1 MNYKKLNI
9 IVGWITFLVAAITYM
24 MTLEPRASFWDCGEF
39 ITTAFKFEV
48 GHPPGAP
55 LFMIVGRFFTLF
67 GNAMSA
73 AFWMN
78 VLSALA
84 SAFTILFLFWT
95 ITHLT
100 KRLFTSEDEPS
111 TGEMIAILGSGLIG
125 GLAYTFSDTFWF
137 SAVEAEVYG
146 TSSFFT
152 AIVFW
157 AILKWE
163 NVADEK
169 YSNRWII
176 LICYLAGLSI
186 GVHLLNLLAIP
197 AIVFIYYYKKYDI
210 TKKGIAIALI
220 ISGVILGF
228 VLYGII
234 PGVVK
239 LATFFERIFV
249 NGIGAPVNTG
259 FFIYVIL
266 LIAAIAYGIYYT
278 HKNGKVLLNTII
290 IGLTVILI
298 GFSTYM
304 VIPIRS
310 SAHPPM
316 DQNSPS
322 NAFAMLSYLNRE
334 QYGDRPLFY
343 GQYYNSPADGT
354 VHSKDEY
361 RVKNGK
367 YVVTNEQVKPTFD
380 SKYCTFFPRM
390 WSKTDPR
397 HEKAYKY
404 WGDIK
409 GTKMTFRNPSSG
421 ETETIVKPTFAE
433 NLRFFFRYQVNF
445 MYFRYFMW
453 NFAGRQN
460 DMQGGGDGSEQVVS
474 KDLLNGNW
482 ISGIKFIDEARLGN
496 QDKLSSKYAD
506 NPGRNKYYFLPFLFG
521 ILGIL
526 FQYKS
531 GNQGKRDLWVV
542 TLLFVATGLAIVVYL
557 NQSPYQP
564 RERDYAYAGS
574 FYAFTIWIGMG
585 VAWLYKM
592 LKKVAPDTISAATVT
607 ILSLLAVPVLMA
619 SENWDDHNRSKRTS
633 APDMGFNYL
642 ASVQPN
648 GIVFTNGD
656 NDTYP
661 LWYNQEVE
669 GVGTDKRVCNLSYLQ
684 TDWYVR
690 QMQRKAY
697 TSDPLPI
704 SFKYDQYVQGTR
716 DVVYIMEEPRMKGK
730 SIELGRALNFIKSD
744 EPGTKIA
751 QYENAAYLPVRKL
764 FMVVDKKAVIANGVV
779 APKDYDKI
787 VDTMF
792 IDLGGNYIAKDHLM
806 ILDMLYNNNWKRP
819 IYYAISVGAD
829 KYLSLDKYFRL
840 EGLAYRIVPI
850 LAKTGSYQRGFED
863 TEIMY
868 NNLMNKFKWGGI
880 KLPGVYVDENNRRMY
895 TNMRNNF
902 QRLAEALLV
911 EGKRDQCIKVLDK
924 CIQEIPANK
933 VPYDYFSVQIAK
945 TYLNA
950 GEKEKTNK
958 LVKEM
963 AKEFSDE
970 LEYLYSF
977 NPKEYASFDEDIRSS
992 LYFLNELQMMAEKS
1006 GNSEL
1011 QSQIKTSFEK
1021 YYDQLL
1027 VK

>member
-9 IVGWITFLVAAITYM
+9 IVGWVTFLVAAITYL

-39 ITTAFKFEV
+39 ITTAFKFEI
-48 GHPPGAP
+48 GHPPGNP
-55 LFMIVGRFFTLF
+55 LFMILGRFFTLF

-73 AFWMN
+73 GFWMN

-100 KRLFTSEDEPS
+100 KRLFASENEPS
-111 TGEMIAILGSGLIG
+111 TGEKIAILGSGLIG
-125 GLAYTFSDTFWF
+125 ALAYTFSDTFWF

-146 TSSFFT
+146 LSSFFT

-169 YSNRWII
+169 HSNRWII

-197 AIVFIYYYKKYDI
+197 AIVFVYYYKKYNV
-210 TKKGIAIALI
+210 TNKGIGWALA

-228 VLYGII
+228 LLYGVI

-239 LATFFERIFV
+239 LAAFFERIFV
-249 NGIGAPVNTG
+249 NGFGMPINSG
-259 FFIYVIL
+259 FFLYIIL
-266 LIAAIAYGIYYT
+266 MIAAIAYGIYYT
-278 HKNGKVLLNTII
+278 HKNGKVLLNTVIV
-290 IGLTVILI
+290 GLTVILI

-304 VIPIRS
+304 IIPIRS

-316 DQNSPS
+316 DQNSPY
-322 NAFAMLSYLNRE
+322 NAFAMLSFLNRE

-343 GQYYNSPADGT
+343 GQYYNSPLDKNQQS
-354 VHSKDEY
+354 VHSRDEW

-367 YVVTNEQVKPTFD
+367 YIIVNEQQSPNYDKN
-380 SKYCTFFPRM
+380 YCTFFPRM

-397 HEKAYKY
+397 HEEAYKY
-404 WGDIK
+404 WGKIK
-409 GTKMTFRNPSSG
+409 GTKMAFRDPSG
-421 ETETIVKPTFAE
+421 ETENIIKPTFAE
-433 NLRFFFRYQVNF
+433 NIRFFIRYQVNF
-445 MYFRYFMW
+445 MYWRYFMW

-460 DMQGGGDGSEQVVS
+460 DIQGDGNLI
-474 KDLLNGNW
+474 DGNW
-482 ISGIKFIDEARLGN
+482 ISGIKFIDAVRLGN
-496 QDKLSSKYAD
+496 QDNLPSKYAN
-506 NPGRNKYYFLPFLFG
+506 NPGRNKYYFLPLLLG

-531 GNQGKRDLWVV
+531 GNQGKRDLWIV

-557 NQSPYQP
+557 NQYPFQP
-564 RERDYAYAGS
+564 RERDYAFAGS
-574 FYAFTIWIGMG
+574 FYAFAIWIGMG

-592 LKKVAPDTISAATVT
+592 GKKVAPETISAAIVT
-607 ILSLLAVPVLMA
+607 IVSLLAVPVLMA
-619 SENWDDHNRSKRTS
+619 SQNWDDHNRSKRTT
-633 APDMGFNYL
+633 APDFGFNYL
-642 ASVQPN
+642 ASVKPQ
-648 GIVFTNGD
+648 GVIFTNGD

-684 TDWYVR
+684 TDWYVQ

-697 TSDPLPI
+697 TSEPLPI

-716 DVVYIMEEPRMKGK
+716 DVVYIMEDPRMKGK

-744 EPGTKIA
+744 DPGTKIA
-751 QYENAAYLPVRKL
+751 QYDNAAYLPVRKL
-764 FMVVDKKAVIANGVV
+764 FMVVDKNAVKANNVV

-792 IDLGGNYIAKDHLM
+792 IDLPGSYIAKDHLM

-819 IYYAISVGAD
+819 IYYAISVGTD
-829 KYLSLDKYFRL
+829 KYMSLDKYFRL
-840 EGLAYRIVPI
+840 EGLANRIVPI
-850 LAKTGSYQRGFED
+850 LSKPGGFQRGTED
-863 TEIMY
+863 TDIMY
-868 NNLMNKFKWGGI
+868 ENLMNKFKWGGV
-880 KLPGVYVDENNRRMY
+880 KLPGVYVDENNRRML

-902 QRLAEALLV
+902 QRLAEALLN
-911 EGKRDQCIKVLDK
+911 EGKKDKCLKVLDK
-924 CIQEIPANK
+924 CIEEIPASK
-933 VPYDYFSVQIAK
+933 VPYDYFSVMIAR
-945 TYLNA
+945 TYMNA
-950 GEKEKTNK
+950 GEKEKAIKMVRDMT
-958 LVKEM
+958 
-963 AKEFSDE
+963 KEFTDE
-970 LEYLYSF
+970 LKYFYSF
-977 NPKEYASFDEDIRSS
+977 SPKQYASLDEEIRSS
-992 LYFLNELQMMAEKS
+992 LYFMNELQSISEKLD
-1006 GNSEL
+1006 NTEL
-1011 QSQIKTSFEK
+1011 QSQIKNTFEK
-1021 YYDQLL
+1021 YYNQLID
-1027 VK
+1027 K

>member
-9 IVGWITFLVAAITYM
+9 VVGWITFLVATVTYL

-39 ITTAFKFEV
+39 ITTAFKLEV

-67 GNAMSA
+67 GNAQSA

-84 SAFTILFLFWT
+84 SSFTILFLFWS

-100 KRLFTSEDEPS
+100 KRVLTKQEDPS
-111 TGEMIAILGSGLIG
+111 LGETIAILGSGLIG
-125 GLAYTFSDTFWF
+125 GLAYAFSDTFWF

-197 AIVFIYYYKKYDI
+197 AIAFIYYYKKY
-210 TKKGIAIALI
+210 TVTRKGIIWAVI
-220 ISGVILGF
+220 ISGVVLGF
-228 VLYGII
+228 ILYGVI

-239 LATFFERIFV
+239 LAAFFERMLV
-249 NGIGAPVNTG
+249 NGIGAPINTG
-259 FFIYVIL
+259 FFIYL
-266 LIAAIAYGIYYT
+266 LLVIAAVSYGIYYT
-278 HKNGKVLLNTII
+278 HKNEKVLLNTII
-290 IGLTVILI
+290 VGLTVILI

-304 VIPIRS
+304 IIPIRS
-310 SAHPPM
+310 NANPPM
-316 DQNSPS
+316 DQNSPN
-322 NAFAMLSYLNRE
+322 NAFAMLSFLNRE
-334 QYGDRPLFY
+334 QYGDRPLLY
-343 GQYYNSPADGT
+343 GQYYNSPMDRNNQTSSGKK
-354 VHSKDEY
+354 SW

-367 YVVTNEQVKPTFD
+367 YVVTNEQYKPNYDKAF
-380 SKYCTFFPRM
+380 CTFFPRM

-397 HEKAYKY
+397 HEQAYKE
-404 WGDIK
+404 WGRIK
-409 GTKMTFRNPSSG
+409 GTRMTYRGSG
-421 ETETIVKPTFAE
+421 ETETIIKPTFAE
-433 NLRFFFRYQVNF
+433 NMRFFINYQINF

-460 DMQGGGDGSEQVVS
+460 DIQGHGNKLD
-474 KDLLNGNW
+474 GNW
-482 ISGIKFIDEARLGN
+482 ISGIKVLDEARLGN
-496 QDKLSSKYAD
+496 QDNLPSKYAD
-506 NPGRNKYYFLPFLFG
+506 NPGRNKYYLLPFLLG

-526 FQYKS
+526 FQYRNGK
-531 GNQGKRDLWVV
+531 QGKRDLWVV
-542 TLLFVATGLAIVVYL
+542 ALLFIMTGLAIVFYL
-557 NQSPYQP
+557 NQNPYQP

-585 VAWLYKM
+585 VAFLYQII
-592 LKKVAPDTISAATVT
+592 KKYVSETITASGVTVVCF
-607 ILSLLAVPVLMA
+607 LAVPVLMA
-619 SENWDDHNRSKRTS
+619 SQNWDDHNRSDRTS
-633 APDMGFNYL
+633 APDMGYNYL
-642 ASVQPN
+642 ASVQSQ
-648 GIVFTNGD
+648 GIIFTNGD

-684 TDWYVR
+684 TDWYTQ

-697 TSDPLPI
+697 TSEPLPI

-716 DVVYIMEEPRMKGK
+716 DVVYIMEDPRMKGK
-730 SIELGRALNFIKSD
+730 SIELGKALEFIKD
-744 EPGTKIA
+744 DNPKTKLT
-751 QYENAAYLPVRKL
+751 QYDNAAYLPVRKL
-764 FMVVDKKAVIANGVV
+764 FLVVDKNAVKANNVV
-779 APKDYDKI
+779 SPKDYNKI

-792 IDLGGNYIAKDHLM
+792 IDLPGNYIAKDHLM

-819 IYYAISVGAD
+819 IYYAISVGGD

-840 EGLAYRIVPI
+840 DGMAYRIVPV
-850 LAKTGSYQRGFED
+850 LTSSGNFQKGYEN
-863 TEIMY
+863 TELMY
-868 NNLMNKFKWGGI
+868 DNIMNKFRWGNI
-880 KLPGVYVDENNRRMY
+880 KLPHVYVDENNRRML

-902 QRLAEALLV
+902 QRLAEALLR
-911 EGKRDQCIKVLDK
+911 EGQKDKCVNILDK
-924 CIQEIPANK
+924 CIEEIPANK
-933 VPYDYFSVQIAK
+933 VPYDYFSVQIARI
-945 TYLNA
+945 YLEA
-950 GEKEKTNK
+950 GRKDKAEEQIRD
-958 LVKEM
+958 M
-963 AKEFSDE
+963 SKEFIDE
-970 LEYLYSF
+970 LKYLFSF
-977 NPKEYASFDEDIRSS
+977 NPKYYASFEEEIRSS
-992 LYFLNELQMMAEKS
+992 LYFLNELQGIALKT
-1006 GNSEL
+1006 GNTEL
-1011 QSQIKTSFEK
+1011 NSQIKSEFDK
-1021 YYDQLL
+1021 YYGQLMAL
-1027 VK
+1027 

>member
-9 IVGWITFLVAAITYM
+9 IVGWFTFLVAAITYL

-55 LFMIVGRFFTLF
+55 LFMIVGKFFTLF
-67 GNAMSA
+67 GNNMSA

-100 KRLFTSEDEPS
+100 KRLVSSEKEPS
-111 TGEMIAILGSGLIG
+111 MGEMIAILGSGLIG

-169 YSNRWII
+169 NSNRWII

-197 AIVFIYYYKKYDI
+197 AIVFIYYYKKYNV
-210 TKKGIAIALI
+210 TNKGIAYALI

-228 VLYGII
+228 LLYGVI

-239 LATFFERIFV
+239 LATVFERLFV
-249 NGIGAPVNTG
+249 NGIGLPINTG

-266 LIAAIAYGIYYT
+266 LIGAIGYGIYYT

-290 IGLTVILI
+290 VGLTVILI

-316 DQNSPS
+316 DQNSPY
-322 NAFAMLSYLNRE
+322 NAFAMLSFLNRE
-334 QYGDRPLFY
+334 QYGDRPLLY
-343 GQYYNSPADGT
+343 GQYYNSPSDGT
-354 VHSKDEY
+354 EHSKNEW

-367 YVVTNEQVKPTFD
+367 YVVANEQLKPTFD
-380 SKYCTFFPRM
+380 SKFSTFFPRM

-397 HEKAYKY
+397 HEEAYKE
-404 WGDIK
+404 WGKIK
-409 GTKMTFRNPSSG
+409 GTKMTYRNSQTG
-421 ETETIVKPTFAE
+421 ETETIIKPTFAE
-433 NLRFFFRYQVNF
+433 NLRFFFRYQINF
-445 MYFRYFMW
+445 MYTRYFMW
-453 NFAGRQN
+453 NFVGRQN
-460 DMQGGGDGSEQVVS
+460 DIQGNGNLIE
-474 KDLLNGNW
+474 GNW
-482 ISGIKFIDEARLGN
+482 ISGIKFLDAARLGN
-496 QDKLSSKYAD
+496 QDNLPSKYAN
-506 NPGRNKYYFLPFLFG
+506 NPGRNKYYFLPLLLG
-521 ILGIL
+521 LLGIL
-526 FQYKS
+526 FQYRS
-531 GNQGKRDLWVV
+531 GTQGKRDLWIV
-542 TLLFVATGLAIVVYL
+542 TLLFVLTGLAIVVYL
-557 NQSPYQP
+557 NQYPYQP
-564 RERDYAYAGS
+564 RERDYAFAGS
-574 FYAFTIWIGMG
+574 FYAFAIWIGMG
-585 VAWLYKM
+585 VAWLYQM
-592 LKKVAPDTISAATVT
+592 LKKVAPETISAVAVT
-607 ILSLLAVPVLMA
+607 AISLLAVPVLMA
-619 SENWDDHNRSKRTS
+619 SQNWDDHNRSKRTS
-633 APDMGFNYL
+633 APDMGYNYL
-642 ASVQPN
+642 ASVKPQ
-648 GIVFTNGD
+648 GIIFTNGD

-684 TDWYVR
+684 TDWYVQ

-697 TSDPLPI
+697 TSEPLPI

-716 DVVYIMEEPRMKGK
+716 DVVYIMEDPRLKGK
-730 SIELGRALNFIKSD
+730 SIELGKALEFIKD
-744 EPGTKIA
+744 DNPRTKIT
-751 QYENAAYLPVRKL
+751 QYDNAAYLPVRKL
-764 FMVVDKKAVIANGVV
+764 YMVVNKNEVKANNVV
-779 APKDYDKI
+779 APEDYNKI

-792 IDLGGNYIAKDHLM
+792 IDIQGNYIAKDQLM
-806 ILDMLYNNNWKRP
+806 ILDMLYNNHWKRP

-829 KYLSLDKYFRL
+829 KYLSLDKYFQL
-840 EGLAYRIVPI
+840 EGLAYRVVPM
-850 LAKTGSYQRGFED
+850 LAQSGGYQRGFED

-868 NNLMNKFKWGGI
+868 DNMMNKFRWGGI

-902 QRLAEALLV
+902 QRLAEALLK
-911 EGKRDQCIKVLDK
+911 EGKKDKCIKVLDR
-924 CIQEIPANK
+924 CMEEIPANK

-945 TYLNA
+945 TYLSA
-950 GEKEKTNK
+950 GEKGKTIQMIR
-958 LVKEM
+958 EM
-963 AKEFSDE
+963 SKEFSDE
-970 LEYLYSF
+970 LKYFYSF
-977 NPKEYASFDEDIRSS
+977 GQKEHASFDDEIRSA
-992 LYFLNELQMMAEKS
+992 LYFMNEMQSLAEKS
-1006 GNSEL
+1006 GDSEL
-1011 QSQIKTSFEK
+1011 TSQIKTTFEK
-1021 YYDQLL
+1021 YYNQLIE
-1027 VK
+1027 K

>member
-9 IVGWITFLVAAITYM
+9 IVGWFTFLVAAITYM

-100 KRLFTSEDEPS
+100 KRLFTSENEPS

-169 YSNRWII
+169 HSNRWII

-197 AIVFIYYYKKYDI
+197 AIVFIYYYKKYDV
-210 TKKGIAIALI
+210 TKKGIAYALI
-220 ISGVILGF
+220 ISGIILGF

-249 NGIGAPVNTG
+249 NGVGLPVNTG
-259 FFIYVIL
+259 SFIYLIL
-266 LIAAIAYGIYYT
+266 IIAAIAYGIYYT

-290 IGLTVILI
+290 LGLTVILI

-304 VIPIRS
+304 VVPIRS
-310 SAHPPM
+310 SAHTPM

-322 NAFAMLSYLNRE
+322 NAFAMLSFLNRE

-343 GQYYNSPADGT
+343 GQYYNSPLDRNEQT

-361 RVKNGK
+361 RVRNGK
-367 YVVTNEQVKPTFD
+367 YVVTNEQSAPNYDKSF
-380 SKYCTFFPRM
+380 CTFFPRM
-390 WSKTDPR
+390 WSKSDPK
-397 HEKAYKY
+397 HEEAYKE
-404 WGDIK
+404 WGKIK
-409 GTKMTFRNPSSG
+409 GTRMTFHNPSSG
-421 ETETIVKPTFAE
+421 ETETIIKPTFAE

-445 MYFRYFMW
+445 MYTRYFMW
-453 NFAGRQN
+453 NFVGRQN
-460 DMQGGGDGSEQVVS
+460 DIQGNGNLID
-474 KDLLNGNW
+474 GNW
-482 ISGIKFIDEARLGN
+482 ISGIKFIDQARLGN
-496 QDKLSSKYAD
+496 QDNLPSKYAD
-506 NPGRNKYYFLPFLFG
+506 NPGRNKYYFLPLLLG
-521 ILGIL
+521 LLGIL
-526 FQYKS
+526 FQYRS
-531 GNQGKRDLWVV
+531 GTQGKRDLWIV

-557 NQSPYQP
+557 NQYPFQP
-564 RERDYAYAGS
+564 RERDYAFAGS
-574 FYAFTIWIGMG
+574 FYAFAIWIGMG
-585 VAWLYKM
+585 VAWLYKL
-592 LKKVAPDTISAATVT
+592 LKKFAPETISAVVVT
-607 ILSLLAVPVLMA
+607 IVSLLAVPVLMA
-619 SENWDDHNRSKRTS
+619 SQNWDDHNRSKRTS
-633 APDMGFNYL
+633 APDMGYNYL

-648 GIVFTNGD
+648 GIIFTNGD

-669 GVGTDKRVCNLSYLQ
+669 GVGVDKRVCNLSYLQ
-684 TDWYVR
+684 TDWYVN

-697 TSDPLPI
+697 TSEPLPI

-716 DVVYIMEEPRMKGK
+716 DVVYIMEDPRLKGK
-730 SIELGRALNFIKSD
+730 SIELGKALEFIKD
-744 EPGTKIA
+744 DNPRTKIT
-751 QYENAAYLPVRKL
+751 QYDNAAYLPVKKL
-764 FMVVDKKAVIANGVV
+764 YMVVDKKAVISNGVV

-792 IDLGGNYIAKDHLM
+792 IDIPGSYIAKDQLM
-806 ILDMLYNNNWKRP
+806 ILDMLYTNNWKRP

-840 EGLAYRIVPI
+840 EGLANRIVPI
-850 LAKTGSYQRGFED
+850 LSKSSGYQRGFED
-863 TEIMY
+863 TDLMY
-868 NNLMNKFKWGGI
+868 DNFMNKFRWGGI
-880 KLPGVYVDENNRRMY
+880 KLPGVYADENNRRML

-902 QRLAEALLV
+902 SRLAEALLR
-911 EGKRDQCIKVLDK
+911 EGKKEKCIKILDK
-924 CIQEIPANK
+924 CIEEIPANK

-945 TYLNA
+945 VYLNA
-950 GEKEKTNK
+950 GEKEKAIK
-958 LVKEM
+958 LIRDM
-963 AKEFSDE
+963 SKEFSDE
-970 LEYLYSF
+970 LNYFFSF
-977 NPKEYASFDEDIRSS
+977 NKKDYPSFDDEMRSN
-992 LYFLNELQMMAEKS
+992 LYFLNELQTVVEKS
-1006 GNSEL
+1006 GNTEL
-1011 QSQIKTSFEK
+1011 QSQIKASFDK
-1021 YYDQLL
+1021 YYDQLIAQ
-1027 VK
+1027 